1 MDFKSILCV
10 AVALYLGTVSLLG
23 CQATKGG
30 PVVDVPATQP
40 ALFTLEGTDPTFQQ
54 LKDEKQFPIG
64 ENSTGGVKGSLIRV
78 KRDGV
83 DKLPTAKNAIPKD
96 ISIHTLCNAKIDR
109 PDFAKWTRWYQEDGN
124 TQVFRLFK
132 GETNVRNDRQFAA
145 RIEAFSSGLLW
156 TKKQGQW
163 HEWEGTYTIVKPHP
177 SIIFQVKN
185 LKNDWAV
192 ILRMEGNGDINV
204 VNRQPSVT
212 KLVAKNM
219 TGKSFVLRVR
229 DNGEDFEV
237 FVDGEKVSSGSYER
251 PEGTTAFRWGIY
263 RGGLAVT
270 REAMIFVTGATFK

>member
-1 MDFKSILCV
+1 MNLKSSLCI
-10 AVALYLGTVSLLG
+10 AAGLYLGAVSLAG

-30 PVVDVPATQP
+30 TVEEIPTTQP
-40 ALFTLEGTDPTFQQ
+40 ALFTKEGTDPTFEQ
-54 LKDEKQFPIG
+54 LKEEKRFPIG
-64 ENSTGGVKGSLIRV
+64 ENSTHGVKGSLIRV
-78 KRDGV
+78 NHDVV

-96 ISIHTLCNAKIDR
+96 ISIHTLCNVRIDR
-109 PDFAKWTRWYQEDGN
+109 KSFDKWTRWYQEDGN

-132 GETNVRNDRQFAA
+132 GETNVRNDRQLAA
-145 RIEAFSSGLLW
+145 RIEAFSSSVTW
-156 TKKQGQW
+156 KKSEGKW

-185 LKNDWAV
+185 TINDWSV

-204 VNRQPSVT
+204 VNRSPSVT
-212 KLVAKNM
+212 KLVANNM
-219 TGKSFVLRVR
+219 TGKSFVLRAR

-237 FVDGEKVSSGSYER
+237 FIDGNKVASGSYER

-263 RGGLAVT
+263 RGGKEVT